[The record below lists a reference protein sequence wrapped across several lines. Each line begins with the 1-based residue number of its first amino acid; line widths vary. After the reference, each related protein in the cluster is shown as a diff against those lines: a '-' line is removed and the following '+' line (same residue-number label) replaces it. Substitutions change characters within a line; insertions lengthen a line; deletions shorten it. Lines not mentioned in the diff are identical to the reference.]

1 MKNQEIRF
9 NDVEPIHL
17 GGGVVLFENAIS
29 FDSDWVVGFAEEQ
42 ISKERAS
49 MYSPT
54 TDPETGKPA
63 YINKSGYLFGAEG
76 IDSMP
81 RRGSAIHR
89 TEQKDVLDFLAF
101 VEQSKDKYLLKYFVL
116 FPLAYKNVWWKVKG
130 HLVGYS
136 TDHGGKYL
144 GSHSDTSTNYSYGLP
159 HPVDQLATRN
169 TISTVVYFNDNFTG
183 GHHYFNYLD
192 IDYKP
197 HTGDILMF
205 PANYVAAHE
214 IKPIEQG
221 SRYSYLGWYCH
232 GTPNTATNESVCDP
246 LVQPELETISTNVYM
261 PTLRQDL
268 KDYLIKTNVDRGS
281 HIFQLVEN
289 TNS

>member
-29 FDSDWVVGFAEEQ
+29 FNSEWVVGFAEEQ

-49 MYSPT
+49 MYEPT

-63 YINKSGYLFGAEG
+63 YINKSGYLFGADG
-76 IDSMP
+76 IDAMP

-101 VEQSKDKYLLKYFVL
+101 VERAKDNYLLKYFVL

-169 TISTVVYFNDNFTG
+169 TVSAVVYLNDNFTG

-214 IKPIEQG
+214 IKPIEEG

-232 GTPNTATNESVCDP
+232 GTPNTEFNESVCDP
-246 LVQPELETISTNVYM
+246 NLQPELESISTNVYM

-268 KDYLIKTNVDRGS
+268 KDYLIRTNVDRGS